1 MAYFAPY
8 IDGSGLHMPTYE
20 DRLEELWDRYC
31 EIFGVDPSSKTAP
44 DYQLLSALAR
54 RLDDVSALIRKVYES
69 CNPLTACGHS
79 LDLLLPRYGLRRNAG
94 ETDEQCRGRMLYAMA
109 ARGAGSLD
117 ALNAAVRSA
126 RGVRDARIWV
136 NDTDSVDSNG
146 IPGHSIAVVTR
157 GGVANAVAQ
166 AIFDKK
172 PPGIGTYGST
182 TGIAVDAEGG
192 KHTVPFSRYRD
203 KLIFIYLYIRVMEGG
218 DPDIIQEKV
227 VSAVNKYLDDL
238 GLATPLN
245 VTQLYGAVYA
255 SDPEIAKTFVVSD
268 IQVNM
273 PGASGVVRDLVPCA
287 WNEKLT
293 AMPGAGVS
301 VRFI

>member
-8 IDGSGLHMPTYE
+8 IDGSGLHMPAYE
-20 DRLEELWDRYC
+20 DRLAELWGEYC
-31 EIFGVDPSSKTAP
+31 EIFGIDQALTTAP
-44 DYQLLSALAR
+44 DYQLLSAFAR
-54 RLDDVSALIRKVYES
+54 RLDDVSTLIRQVYES
-69 CNPLTACGHS
+69 CNPLTVSGNS
-79 LDLLLPRYGLRRNAG
+79 LDLLLPRYGLRRNAA
-94 ETDEQCRGRMLYAMA
+94 ETDEQCRERMLYSMA
-109 ARGAGSLD
+109 ARGVGSLD

-136 NDTDSVDSNG
+136 NDTDSTDSNG

-166 AIFDKK
+166 AIYDKK
-172 PPGIGTYGST
+172 PAGIGTYGST
-182 TGIAVDAEGG
+182 TGIAVDAEDG

-238 GLATPLN
+238 GLAAPLN

-293 AMPGAGVS
+293 AMPGVGIS

>member
-31 EIFGVDPSSKTAP
+31 EIFGVDPSIKTAP

-117 ALNAAVRSA
+117 ALNAAVCSA
-126 RGVRDARIWV
+126 RGVKAARIWV
-136 NDTDSVDSNG
+136 NDTDGVDSNG

-192 KHTVPFSRYRD
+192 EHMVPFSRYRD

-218 DPDIIQEKV
+218 DPDTIQEKV

-238 GLATPLN
+238 GLAAPLN

-293 AMPGAGVS
+293 AMPGVGVS

>member
-1 MAYFAPY
+1 M
-8 IDGSGLHMPTYE
+8 
-20 DRLEELWDRYC
+20 
-31 EIFGVDPSSKTAP
+31 
-44 DYQLLSALAR
+44 
-54 RLDDVSALIRKVYES
+54 
-69 CNPLTACGHS
+69 
-79 LDLLLPRYGLRRNAG
+79 
-94 ETDEQCRGRMLYAMA
+94 
-109 ARGAGSLD
+109 
-117 ALNAAVRSA
+117 
-126 RGVRDARIWV
+126 
-136 NDTDSVDSNG
+136 DSNG

-293 AMPGAGVS
+293 AMPGVGVS